1 MLFLIIMQKSK
12 WVLYDY
18 LPLGKKFT
26 LHNVITLIK
35 SLFYKD
41 QTRFFYYVFLEKCL
55 YQLAKT
61 Y

>member
-1 MLFLIIMQKSK
+1 M
-12 WVLYDY
+12 VLYDS

-35 SLFYKD
+35 SLFHKD
-41 QTRFFYYVFLEKCL
+41 QNRFYYNVFLEKCL
-55 YQLAKT
+55 YQLAET

>member
-1 MLFLIIMQKSK
+1 MQKSK

-41 QTRFFYYVFLEKCL
+41 QTRFFYNVFLEKCL